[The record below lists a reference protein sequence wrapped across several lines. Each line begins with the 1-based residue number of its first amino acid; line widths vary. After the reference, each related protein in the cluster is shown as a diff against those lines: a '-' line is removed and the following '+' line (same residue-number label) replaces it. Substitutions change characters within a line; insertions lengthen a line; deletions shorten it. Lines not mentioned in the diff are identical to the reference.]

1 MTSGKLFSNT
11 NKMKPTKILIISA
24 VIGLVLITVFS
35 LVSSQSEAADSKT
48 DDLNYVERIDSLRKV
63 QNDFMAKNEN
73 SPFIIQEASF
83 ASLSYFAVDENY
95 KVSAVVEPIVMG
107 KIHALQTSNDKI
119 KKYKE
124 VALLHFDI
132 VGKHG
137 DLTLLQSEDKAHYFL
152 PFYDETSAI
161 TTYGAGRY
169 LEVVYTGDESDI
181 TLDFNNAYNPYC
193 AYVDGYSCPV
203 PPAKNQLKIAIE
215 AGEKIYT
222 H

>member
-1 MTSGKLFSNT
+1 
-11 NKMKPTKILIISA
+11 MKPTKILIVSA

-35 LVSSQSEAADSKT
+35 LISSQSGPAATKA
-48 DDLNYVERIDSLRKV
+48 DDLSYVDRIDSLRKV
-63 QNDFMAKNEN
+63 QHDFMATDEN
-73 SPFIIQEASF
+73 SPFVIQDASF
-83 ASLSYFAVDENY
+83 DSLSYFAIDENY
-95 KVSAVVEPIVMG
+95 KVSAVVEPIEMG
-107 KIHALQTSNDKI
+107 KIHALQTSNDQI

-137 DLTLLQSEDKAHYFL
+137 DLTLLESEDKEHYFL

-169 LEVVYTGDESDI
+169 LEVEYTGDESNI

-215 AGEKIYT
+215 AGEKIYN